1 MLEASAVVVPLMVI
15 VPAGSRTSIGTS
27 EVTCMLER
35 VALRL
40 VTSSELTVALRLNSG
55 VSMEVPVLS
64 TVILIVIGSVII
76 DVERDVSRDAD
87 IWEVPEIEII
97 PAGRFIV
104 MFSEE
109 AMVAERVDVVCMD
122 ISASVMFADVVK
134 EDVDGIS
141 RNVPE
146 ELSVRVALISP
157 EDSLRLMEMFMLRSS
172 APEESVTLRVPE
184 EGVFT
189 CMGVSL
195 STVMLSETL
204 SSIEMSREET
214 AIDRDPEERVIQ
226 VPVELRVTE
235 DWSVWWRW
243 ALADRDPEILVFL
256 YFLQYEEISPLGGS
270 AYITVS
276 VTYIS
281 RRIEDASMD
290 VRSRDVTDA
299 LMEALVGIWM

>member
-1 MLEASAVVVPLMVI
+1 MSV
-15 VPAGSRTSIGTS
+15 AG
-27 EVTCMLER
+27 M
-35 VALRL
+35 
-40 VTSSELTVALRLNSG
+40 SSV
-55 VSMEVPVLS
+55 VPVLS
-64 TVILIVIGSVII
+64 TVILTVIGSVIMDI
-76 DVERDVSRDAD
+76 ESEVSRDAD
-87 IWEVPEIEII
+87 IWEVPLMEII

-134 EDVDGIS
+134 EVVDGIS

-157 EDSLRLMEMFMLRSS
+157 EVSLRLMEVFMLRSS

-204 SSIEMSREET
+204 SSIEMSSEET
-214 AIDRDPEERVIQ
+214 AIDREPDDMDSQ
-226 VPVELRVTE
+226 VPVELRVIE
-235 DWSVWWRW
+235 DCSVW
-243 ALADRDPEILVFL
+243 
-256 YFLQYEEISPLGGS
+256 
-270 AYITVS
+270 
-276 VTYIS
+276 
-281 RRIEDASMD
+281 
-290 VRSRDVTDA
+290 
-299 LMEALVGIWM
+299 